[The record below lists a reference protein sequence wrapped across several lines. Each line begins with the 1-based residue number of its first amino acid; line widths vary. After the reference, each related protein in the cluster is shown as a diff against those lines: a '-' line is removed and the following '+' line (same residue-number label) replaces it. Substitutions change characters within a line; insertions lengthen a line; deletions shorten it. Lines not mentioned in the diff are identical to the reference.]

1 MYRWIVILIVL
12 ILFSVSASFACDSAG
27 SNVHIGE
34 VTSIDSGTFT
44 LLDAETNSPIKFTAS
59 PDLLLALAGLRRTIA
74 VDYQQEEGRL
84 VALAVR

>member
-1 MYRWIVILIVL
+1 MYRWIVISIVL
-12 ILFSVSASFACDSAG
+12 VLFSVSASVACDSAG

-59 PDLLLALAGLRRTIA
+59 SELLLTLAGLRRTIA
-74 VDYQQEEGRL
+74 VDYREEEDRL
-84 VALAVR
+84 VAVAVR